1 MIEIKMILKWEFQLR
16 LLGLM
21 SLIYINYWRT
31 AMYLIADS
39 INSDNLLWPLQFG
52 CLSVLDTK
60 LLEIHPLHTT
70 STAT

>member
-21 SLIYINYWRT
+21 LLIYINYWRT
-31 AMYLIADS
+31 AIYLIADS

-52 CLSVLDTK
+52 CLLVLDTK